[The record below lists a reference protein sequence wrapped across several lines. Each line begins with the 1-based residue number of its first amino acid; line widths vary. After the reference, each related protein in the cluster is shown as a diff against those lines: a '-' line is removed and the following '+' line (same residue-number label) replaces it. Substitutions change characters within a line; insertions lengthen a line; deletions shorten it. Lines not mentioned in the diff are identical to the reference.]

1 MKAEKR
7 SWQPPEFVSR
17 EQCIKDTE
25 DILAMPDIPIRQTE
39 DIFRVNVL
47 GMDWDLG
54 MVVYEPEDTKRI
66 PLGADGK
73 KAGFFLLHGGS
84 GDFKGIER
92 HSKLLASK
100 FGFKV
105 VAGTFPGRFYFP
117 DASRDWPGDT
127 IHPDGTVRTPIWKQ
141 GEAITPDQYD
151 VVKDPS
157 MRNRYGTRTLARAKP
172 DTNFYYRM
180 AAWPAAFEE
189 GMVEANRRHFPEQE
203 FSVYAQGHSTGG
215 PFICMLSQ
223 RIPNLAGV
231 CATEHSPFGYLSM
244 GRDEWG
250 GDMGKI
256 SGYEKIEKKG
266 KARTDP
272 FNELYIRTWRDLARY
287 QGPEALGQEGP
298 AALMRLPAIMEDI
311 LEAWEKAKPRPQ
323 FKAEYI
329 VTHAI
334 TGSLAEGAR
343 VTAARL
349 KMNKD
354 ETEAL
359 VQRFVG
365 YARELSGPNVKPV
378 PPFLFEISKDSR
390 DHSREVYEEVIM
402 PGFPKNESRAEN
414 RPHPLRRRR
423 AQLLESGKRFA
434 RRHRAVGSTNLE
446 RRGRGRIFRFIGAY
460 CRRTGQAQ
468 RSFKRLVLRS
478 AAFGLCLSKQHGESN
493 RWATIARMAQFYACD
508 ISRI

>member
-1 MKAEKR
+1 
-7 SWQPPEFVSR
+7 
-17 EQCIKDTE
+17 
-25 DILAMPDIPIRQTE
+25 
-39 DIFRVNVL
+39 
-47 GMDWDLG
+47 
-54 MVVYEPEDTKRI
+54 
-66 PLGADGK
+66 
-73 KAGFFLLHGGS
+73 
-84 GDFKGIER
+84 
-92 HSKLLASK
+92 
-100 FGFKV
+100 
-105 VAGTFPGRFYFP
+105 
-117 DASRDWPGDT
+117 
-127 IHPDGTVRTPIWKQ
+127 VRTPIWKQ

-151 VVKDPS
+151 VVKDTS

-172 DTNFYYRM
+172 DTIFYYRM

-189 GMVEANRRHFPEQE
+189 GMIEANRRHFPQKE

-223 RIPNLAGV
+223 RVPNLAGV

-256 SGYEKIEKKG
+256 SGYEKLEKKG
-266 KARTDP
+266 KARSDP

-298 AALMRLPAIMEDI
+298 TALMRLPAIMEDI

-349 KMNKD
+349 KMNRD

-402 PGFPKNESRAEN
+402 PGFRRMNPAPKIALTRFGAGVHSFWKAEKDL
-414 RPHPLRRRR
+414 PVGIAPSVLRTW
-423 AQLLESGKRFA
+423 
-434 RRHRAVGSTNLE
+434 HDAVVG
-446 RRGRGRIFRFIGAY
+446 GYFIG
-460 CRRTGQAQ
+460 
-468 RSFKRLVLRS
+468 
-478 AAFGLCLSKQHGESN
+478 
-493 RWATIARMAQFYACD
+493 
-508 ISRI
+508 

>member
-1 MKAEKR
+1 
-7 SWQPPEFVSR
+7 
-17 EQCIKDTE
+17 
-25 DILAMPDIPIRQTE
+25 
-39 DIFRVNVL
+39 
-47 GMDWDLG
+47 
-54 MVVYEPEDTKRI
+54 
-66 PLGADGK
+66 
-73 KAGFFLLHGGS
+73 
-84 GDFKGIER
+84 
-92 HSKLLASK
+92 
-100 FGFKV
+100 
-105 VAGTFPGRFYFP
+105 
-117 DASRDWPGDT
+117 
-127 IHPDGTVRTPIWKQ
+127 VRTPLWKRD
-141 GEAITPDQYD
+141 EAITPDQYD

-189 GMVEANRRHFPEQE
+189 GMIEANRRHFPEQE

-215 PFICMLSQ
+215 PFICMLCQ

-298 AALMRLPAIMEDI
+298 TALMRLPAIMEDI

-365 YARELSGPNVKPV
+365 YARELRGPNVKPV

-402 PGFPKNESRAEN
+402 PGFRKMNPAPKIALTRFGAGVHSFWKAEKDL
-414 RPHPLRRRR
+414 P
-423 AQLLESGKRFA
+423 
-434 RRHRAVGSTNLE
+434 VGIVPS
-446 RRGRGRIFRFIGAY
+446 
-460 CRRTGQAQ
+460 
-468 RSFKRLVLRS
+468 VLRTWND
-478 AAFGLCLSKQHGESN
+478 AVVGGYFV
-493 RWATIARMAQFYACD
+493 
-508 ISRI
+508 

>member
-1 MKAEKR
+1 MSESKN
-7 SWQPPEFVSR
+7 SWRPPEFVTR
-17 EQCIKDTE
+17 EQCIKNTE
-25 DILAMPDIPIRQTE
+25 EVLSKTDIPIKRTE
-39 DIFRVNVL
+39 DIFRINVL

-54 MVVYEPEDTKRI
+54 MVVYEPEDPKKV

-84 GDFKGIER
+84 GDFKGIKR
-92 HSKLLASK
+92 HSKLLAAK

-105 VAGTFPGRFYFP
+105 MAGTFPGRFYFP
-117 DASRDWPGDT
+117 DASRDWPDDT
-127 IHPDGTVRTPIWKQ
+127 IHADGTVRTPIWQQ
-141 GEAITPDQYD
+141 GEVITPDQYE
-151 VVKDPS
+151 VVKDAS

-172 DTNFYYRM
+172 DSQFWFRM
-180 AAWPAAFEE
+180 AAWPAAFEA
-189 GMVEANRRHFPEQE
+189 GMIEANRRHFPEQE
-203 FSVYAQGHSTGG
+203 FSLYGQGHSTGG

-223 RIPNLAGV
+223 RIANMAGV

-256 SGYEKIEKKG
+256 AGYEKIEKKG

-298 AALMRLPAIMEDI
+298 KALMRLPAIMEDI
-311 LEAWEKAKPRPQ
+311 LDAWQNVKSRPQ

-334 TGSLAEGAR
+334 SGSLAEAAR
-343 VTAARL
+343 VSAARL

-354 ETEAL
+354 ETEAI

-365 YARELSGPNVKPV
+365 YSRELSGPNVKPV

-390 DHSREVYEEVIM
+390 DHSQEVYEEVIM
-402 PGFPKNESRAEN
+402 PGFRRMKPAPKIALTRFGAGVHSFWKAEKDL
-414 RPHPLRRRR
+414 PVGIVPSVLKSWD
-423 AQLLESGKRFA
+423 Q
-434 RRHRAVGSTNLE
+434 AV
-446 RRGRGRIFRFIGAY
+446 RGGYFV
-460 CRRTGQAQ
+460 
-468 RSFKRLVLRS
+468 S
-478 AAFGLCLSKQHGESN
+478 
-493 RWATIARMAQFYACD
+493 
-508 ISRI
+508 

>member
-1 MKAEKR
+1 MSEAKNGWR
-7 SWQPPEFVSR
+7 PLEFVTR

-25 DILAMPDIPIRQTE
+25 EVLGRPDIPIKRTE
-39 DIFRVNVL
+39 DIFRIKVL

-54 MVVYEPEDTKRI
+54 MVVYEPEDPNKI

-92 HSKLLASK
+92 HSKLLAAK

-105 VAGTFPGRFYFP
+105 MAGTFPGRFYFP
-117 DASRDWPGDT
+117 DASRDWPDDT
-127 IHPDGTVRTPIWKQ
+127 IHADGTVRTPIWQQ
-141 GEAITPDQYD
+141 GEIITPDQYE
-151 VVKDPS
+151 VVRDGS

-172 DTNFYYRM
+172 GSQFWFRM
-180 AAWPAAFEE
+180 AAWPAAFEA
-189 GMVEANRRHFPEQE
+189 GMIEANRRHFPEQE
-203 FSVYAQGHSTGG
+203 FSVYGQGHSTGG

-223 RIPNLAGV
+223 RIPNMAGV

-256 SGYEKIEKKG
+256 AGYEKIEKKG

-298 AALMRLPAIMEDI
+298 KALMRLPAIMEDI
-311 LEAWEKAKPRPQ
+311 LDAWQNVKSRPQ

-334 TGSLAEGAR
+334 ADSLAEAAR
-343 VTAARL
+343 VSAARL

-365 YARELSGPNVKPV
+365 YSRELSGPHVKPV

-390 DHSREVYEEVIM
+390 DHSQEVYEEVIM
-402 PGFPKNESRAEN
+402 PGFRRMNPAPKIA
-414 RPHPLRRRR
+414 LT
-423 AQLLESGKRFA
+423 RFGA
-434 RRHRAVGSTNLE
+434 GVHSFWKTEKDLPVGIVPSVLKSWNDAVTG
-446 RRGRGRIFRFIGAY
+446 GYFI
-460 CRRTGQAQ
+460 
-468 RSFKRLVLRS
+468 S
-478 AAFGLCLSKQHGESN
+478 
-493 RWATIARMAQFYACD
+493 
-508 ISRI
+508 

>member
-1 MKAEKR
+1 MSEVKT
-7 SWQPPEFVSR
+7 SWQPPPFVSR

-25 DILAMPDIPIRQTE
+25 EILAMSDIPIRRTE
-39 DIFRVNVL
+39 DIFRIAVL
-47 GMDWDLG
+47 GLEWDLG
-54 MVVYEPEDTKRI
+54 MVVYEPEDTNKI
-66 PLGADGK
+66 PRGADGK

-84 GDFKGIER
+84 SDFKGIER

-117 DASRDWPGDT
+117 DASRDWPDDT
-127 IHPDGTVRTPIWKQ
+127 IHADGTVRTPIWKQ
-141 GEAITPDQYD
+141 GELITPDQYE
-151 VVKDPS
+151 VVKDAS

-172 DTNFYYRM
+172 DTQFWFRM

-189 GMVEANRRHFPEQE
+189 GMIEANRRHFPEKE
-203 FSVYAQGHSTGG
+203 FSVYGQGHSTGG

-223 RIPNLAGV
+223 RIPNMAGV
-231 CATEHSPFGYLSM
+231 CATEHSPFGYLCI
-244 GRDEWG
+244 GRDQWS

-256 SGYEKIEKKG
+256 SGYERVEKKA

-298 AALMRLPAIMEDI
+298 TALMRLPAIMEDI
-311 LEAWEKAKPRPQ
+311 LNAWEASKARPQ
-323 FKAEYI
+323 FKAEYL

-349 KMNKD
+349 KMNSE

-359 VQRFVG
+359 VQRFAG
-365 YARELSGPNVKPV
+365 YTHELSGANVKPV

-390 DHSREVYEEVIM
+390 DHSPEVYEEVIM
-402 PGFPKNESRAEN
+402 PGFRRMKPAPKIA
-414 RPHPLRRRR
+414 LT
-423 AQLLESGKRFA
+423 RF
-434 RRHRAVGSTNLE
+434 
-446 RRGRGRIFRFIGAY
+446 GA
-460 CRRTGQAQ
+460 GVH
-468 RSFKRLVLRS
+468 SFWKTEKDLPAGIVPSVLRTWREAVVGGYFTS
-478 AAFGLCLSKQHGESN
+478 
-493 RWATIARMAQFYACD
+493 
-508 ISRI
+508 